1 MWRNIIWDVDG
12 TLFDTYPAIA
22 RAFRAALNDFGKDA
36 PLDWIQGLARKSLGY
51 CASTL
56 ADQHQL
62 SEDEIGQAF
71 GEYYDRVKPEEQP
84 PFPGVIAVCEYICT
98 IGGKNVIVTHR
109 GQAGTAELLAANN
122 MIRYFAGCVA
132 RDDGYPKKPNPA
144 AFEAVLTIHTLPRE
158 ETLAVGD
165 RDIDVLAGQAAGVFT
180 CLFGFEVDGVAA
192 DLTISS
198 FAELY
203 DHLTSDNNLLQRA
216 SVLTSIK
223 S

>member
-1 MWRNIIWDVDG
+1 MLRNIIWDVDG

-22 RAFRAALNDFGKDA
+22 RAFRSALNDFGKDA
-36 PLDWIQGLARKSLGY
+36 SLDWIQGLARKSLSY
-51 CASTL
+51 CAATL
-56 ADQHQL
+56 ADLHQRT
-62 SEDEIGQAF
+62 EDEIGQAF
-71 GEYYDRVKPEEQP
+71 EKHYDRVTPEEQP
-84 PFPGVIAVCEYICT
+84 PFPGVITICEYICT

-109 GQAGTAELLAANN
+109 GRAGTAELLAASD
-122 MIRYFAGCVA
+122 MTRYFAGCVA

-144 AFEAVLTIHTLPRE
+144 AFEAVLKIHTLPLE

-180 CLFGFEVDGVAA
+180 CLFGFEADGVAA
-192 DLTISS
+192 DLTIRS

-216 SVLTSIK
+216 GVLTSIK